1 MKKILV
7 LMILLMA
14 VLGCKEIK
22 KTTISGTVT
31 NGGSPVSGAIVLL
44 LESDLLT
51 AGMSLKNGTFTSSE
65 GKYEIIRV
73 ETGTYYISVIK
84 DENGNWKYDTGTDMF
99 GWYGEKDTLM
109 GLTIPAPVAV
119 TEGDDLTGID
129 IDTLY
134 VVP

>member
-73 ETGTYYISVIK
+73 ESGIYYIPAIK
-84 DENGNWKYDTGTDMF
+84 DENGNWKYDNGTDMF
-99 GWYGEKDTLM
+99 GWYGERDTLTS
-109 GLTIPAPVAV
+109 LTIPAPVAV

>member
-51 AGMSLKNGTFTSSE
+51 AGMPLKNGIFTSSE

-84 DENGNWKYDTGTDMF
+84 DENGNWKYDKGTDMF
-99 GWYGEKDTLM
+99 GWYGERDTLT
-109 GLTIPAPVAV
+109 GLTIPALVAV

-134 VVP
+134 VAP

>member
-73 ETGTYYISVIK
+73 ATGTYYIPAIK
-84 DENGNWKYDTGTDMF
+84 DENGNWKYDKDTDMF
-99 GWYGEKDTLM
+99 GWYGERDTLT

>member
-31 NGGSPVSGAIVLL
+31 NGGSPVSGPIVLL

-73 ETGTYYISVIK
+73 ATGTYYIPAIK
-84 DENGNWKYDTGTDMF
+84 DENGNWKYDKDTDMF
-99 GWYGEKDTLM
+99 GWYGERDTLT

-134 VVP
+134 IVP

>member
-31 NGGSPVSGAIVLL
+31 NGSSPVSGAIVLL